1 MVINRDIYLNRL
13 IASKH
18 NGLIKII
25 TGLRRCGKSYL
36 LFKLFKEHLKN
47 VGVDDNHIIQV
58 DLEDRR
64 NKNLRNP
71 DVLLAHIDSKM
82 KDNDMYYILLDEVQ
96 CVKDFE
102 DVLNS
107 YLKIENAD
115 IYVTGSNSKFLST
128 DIITEF
134 RGRGTQICVHPLSFA
149 EIMSVDQ
156 RHPIDVWNDYYTYG
170 GLPLVLSLS
179 TDEAKESYLKD
190 LYAKVYL
197 TDIKDRYSI
206 RCDSELQELLQI
218 IASTIG
224 SPTNP
229 SKLENTFKSVKNVTL
244 SSKTINTYLSYLE
257 DAFLIEKSIRY
268 DIKGKKYINT
278 LAKHYFTDMGIRN
291 AILGFRQMEE
301 NHIMENVIYNEL
313 RIRGYSVDVGMVET
327 RPLNSEGKRI
337 RKQYEVDFV
346 ANRGSQRY
354 YIQSAFI
361 MPTDSKERQ
370 ESNSLLNIDD
380 AFKKIIIVKDYIK
393 PKRNQ
398 LGIITI
404 GLIDFSKK
412 FGKFCLTA

>member
-36 LFKLFKEHLKN
+36 LFKLFKEHLRN

-134 RGRGTQICVHPLSFA
+134 RGRGTQICVRPLSFA

-170 GLPLVLSLS
+170 GLPLVLSSS

-218 IASTIG
+218 MASTIG

-404 GLIDFSKK
+404 GLIDFLLKPE
-412 FGKFCLTA
+412 LMEM

>member
-36 LFKLFKEHLKN
+36 LFKLFKEHLRN

-156 RHPIDVWNDYYTYG
+156 RHPIDVWKDYYTYG

-179 TDEAKESYLKD
+179 TDEAKEPYLKD

-278 LAKHYFTDMGIRN
+278 LAKHYFMDMGIRN

-404 GLIDFSKK
+404 GLIDFLLKPE
-412 FGKFCLTA
+412 LMEM

>member
-18 NGLIKII
+18 NGLIKVI

-36 LFKLFKEHLKN
+36 LFKLFKEHLRN

-82 KDNDMYYILLDEVQ
+82 RDNDMYYILLDEVQ

-156 RHPIDVWNDYYTYG
+156 RHPIDVWKDYYTYG
-170 GLPLVLSLS
+170 GLPLVLSLT

-404 GLIDFSKK
+404 GLIDFLLKPE
-412 FGKFCLTA
+412 LMEM

>member
-1 MVINRDIYLNRL
+1 MINRDIYLNRL

-36 LFKLFKEHLKN
+36 LFKLFKEHLRN

-268 DIKGKKYINT
+268 DMKGKKYINT

-404 GLIDFSKK
+404 GLIDFLLKPE
-412 FGKFCLTA
+412 LMEM

>member
-36 LFKLFKEHLKN
+36 LFKLFKEHLRN

-170 GLPLVLSLS
+170 GLPLVLSLL

-404 GLIDFSKK
+404 GLIDFLLKPE
-412 FGKFCLTA
+412 LMEM

>member
-1 MVINRDIYLNRL
+1 M
-13 IASKH
+13 
-18 NGLIKII
+18 
-25 TGLRRCGKSYL
+25 
-36 LFKLFKEHLKN
+36 
-47 VGVDDNHIIQV
+47 GVDDNHIIQV

-218 IASTIG
+218 MASTIG

-301 NHIMENVIYNEL
+301 NHASENVIYNEL

-404 GLIDFSKK
+404 GLIDFLLKPE
-412 FGKFCLTA
+412 LMEM

>member
-36 LFKLFKEHLKN
+36 LFKLFKEHLRN

-218 IASTIG
+218 MASTIG

-301 NHIMENVIYNEL
+301 NHASENVIYNEL

-404 GLIDFSKK
+404 GLIDFLLKPE
-412 FGKFCLTA
+412 LMEM

>member
-36 LFKLFKEHLKN
+36 LFKLFKEHLRN

-380 AFKKIIIVKDYIK
+380 AFKKIIIV
-393 PKRNQ
+393 P
-398 LGIITI
+398 
-404 GLIDFSKK
+404 
-412 FGKFCLTA
+412 

>member
-1 MVINRDIYLNRL
+1 MINRDIYLNRL

-36 LFKLFKEHLKN
+36 LFKLFKEHLRN

-393 PKRNQ
+393 PKRIL

-404 GLIDFSKK
+404 GLIDFLLKPE
-412 FGKFCLTA
+412 LMEM

>member
-18 NGLIKII
+18 NGLIKVI

-36 LFKLFKEHLKN
+36 LFKLFKEHLRN
-47 VGVDDNHIIQV
+47 EGVDDNHIIQV

-156 RHPIDVWNDYYTYG
+156 RHPIDVWKDYYTYG
-170 GLPLVLSLS
+170 GLPLVLSLT

-278 LAKHYFTDMGIRN
+278 LAKHYFMDMGIRN

-398 LGIITI
+398 SGIITI
-404 GLIDFSKK
+404 GLIDFLLKPE
-412 FGKFCLTA
+412 LMEM

>member
-36 LFKLFKEHLKN
+36 LFKLFKEHLRN

-197 TDIKDRYSI
+197 TDIKDCYSI

-404 GLIDFSKK
+404 GLIDFLLKPE
-412 FGKFCLTA
+412 LMEM

>member
-36 LFKLFKEHLKN
+36 LFKLFKEHLRN

-218 IASTIG
+218 IASAIG

-404 GLIDFSKK
+404 GLIDFLLKPE
-412 FGKFCLTA
+412 LMEM

>member
-36 LFKLFKEHLKN
+36 LFKLFKEHLRN
-47 VGVDDNHIIQV
+47 VGIDDNHIIQV

-218 IASTIG
+218 MASTIG

-313 RIRGYSVDVGMVET
+313 RIRGYYVDVGMVET

-404 GLIDFSKK
+404 GLIDFLLKPE
-412 FGKFCLTA
+412 LMEI

>member
-36 LFKLFKEHLKN
+36 LFKLFKEHLRN

-313 RIRGYSVDVGMVET
+313 RIRGCSVDVGMVET

-404 GLIDFSKK
+404 GLIDFLLKPE
-412 FGKFCLTA
+412 LMEM

>member
-18 NGLIKII
+18 NGLIKVI

-36 LFKLFKEHLKN
+36 LFKLFKEHLRN
-47 VGVDDNHIIQV
+47 EGVDDNHIIQV

-156 RHPIDVWNDYYTYG
+156 RHPIDVWKDYYTYG
-170 GLPLVLSLS
+170 GLPLVLSLT

-244 SSKTINTYLSYLE
+244 SNKTINTYLSYLE

-404 GLIDFSKK
+404 GLIDFLLKPE
-412 FGKFCLTA
+412 LMEM

>member
-36 LFKLFKEHLKN
+36 LFKLFKEHLRN

-229 SKLENTFKSVKNVTL
+229 SKLENPFKSVKNVTL

-404 GLIDFSKK
+404 GLIDFLLKPE
-412 FGKFCLTA
+412 LMEM

>member
-1 MVINRDIYLNRL
+1 MVINRYIYLNRL

-36 LFKLFKEHLKN
+36 LFKLFKEHLRN

-218 IASTIG
+218 MASTIG

-404 GLIDFSKK
+404 GLIDFLLKPE
-412 FGKFCLTA
+412 LMEM

>member
-71 DVLLAHIDSKM
+71 DVLLTHIDSKM

-149 EIMSVDQ
+149 EIMFVDQ

-404 GLIDFSKK
+404 GLIDFLLKPE
-412 FGKFCLTA
+412 LMEM

>member
-36 LFKLFKEHLKN
+36 LFKLFKEHLRN

-156 RHPIDVWNDYYTYG
+156 RHPIDVWKDYYTYG
-170 GLPLVLSLS
+170 GLPLVLSLT

-244 SSKTINTYLSYLE
+244 SNKTINTYLSYLE

-398 LGIITI
+398 SGIITI
-404 GLIDFSKK
+404 GLIDFLLKPE
-412 FGKFCLTA
+412 LMEM

>member
-36 LFKLFKEHLKN
+36 LFKLFKEHLRN

-170 GLPLVLSLS
+170 GLPLVLSSS

-218 IASTIG
+218 MASTIG

-404 GLIDFSKK
+404 GLIDFLLKPE
-412 FGKFCLTA
+412 LMEM

>member
-36 LFKLFKEHLKN
+36 LFKLFKEHLRN

-218 IASTIG
+218 MASTIG

-404 GLIDFSKK
+404 GLIDFLRKPE
-412 FGKFCLTA
+412 LMEM

>member
-36 LFKLFKEHLKN
+36 LFKLFKEHLRN

-380 AFKKIIIVKDYIK
+380 AFKKIIIVKDYVK

-404 GLIDFSKK
+404 GLIDFLLKPE
-412 FGKFCLTA
+412 LMEM

>member
-36 LFKLFKEHLKN
+36 LFKLFKEHLRN

-134 RGRGTQICVHPLSFA
+134 RGRGPQICVHPLSFA

-398 LGIITI
+398 SGIITI
-404 GLIDFSKK
+404 GLIDFLLKPE
-412 FGKFCLTA
+412 LMEM

>member
-1 MVINRDIYLNRL
+1 MVIIRDIYLNRL

-36 LFKLFKEHLKN
+36 LFKLFKEHLRN

-404 GLIDFSKK
+404 GLIDFLLKPE
-412 FGKFCLTA
+412 LMEM

>member
-36 LFKLFKEHLKN
+36 LFKLFKEHLRN

-107 YLKIENAD
+107 YLKIENAE

-229 SKLENTFKSVKNVTL
+229 SKLENTFKSVKNVSL

-313 RIRGYSVDVGMVET
+313 RIRGCSVDVGMVET

-404 GLIDFSKK
+404 GLIDFLLKPE
-412 FGKFCLTA
+412 LMEM

>member
-1 MVINRDIYLNRL
+1 MINRDIYLNRL

-36 LFKLFKEHLKN
+36 LFKLFKEHLRN

-380 AFKKIIIVKDYIK
+380 VFKKIIIVKDYIK

-404 GLIDFSKK
+404 GLIDFLLKPE
-412 FGKFCLTA
+412 LMEM

>member
-36 LFKLFKEHLKN
+36 LFKLFKEHLRN

-156 RHPIDVWNDYYTYG
+156 RHPIDVWKDYYTYG

-244 SSKTINTYLSYLE
+244 SNKTINTYLSYLE

-404 GLIDFSKK
+404 GLIDFLLKPE
-412 FGKFCLTA
+412 LMEM

>member
-36 LFKLFKEHLKN
+36 LFKLFKEHLRN

-156 RHPIDVWNDYYTYG
+156 RHPIDVWKDYYTYG

-278 LAKHYFTDMGIRN
+278 LAKHYFMDMGIRN

-404 GLIDFSKK
+404 GLIDFLLKPE
-412 FGKFCLTA
+412 LMEM

>member
-278 LAKHYFTDMGIRN
+278 LAKHYFTDMGVRN

-337 RKQYEVDFV
+337 RKQYEIDFV

-404 GLIDFSKK
+404 GLIDFLLKPE
-412 FGKFCLTA
+412 LMEM

>member
-36 LFKLFKEHLKN
+36 LFKLFKEHLRN

-218 IASTIG
+218 MASTIG

-229 SKLENTFKSVKNVTL
+229 SKLENTFKSIKNVTL

-370 ESNSLLNIDD
+370 ESISILNIDD

-404 GLIDFSKK
+404 GLIDFLLKPE
-412 FGKFCLTA
+412 LMEM

>member
-36 LFKLFKEHLKN
+36 LFKLFKEHLRN

-278 LAKHYFTDMGIRN
+278 LAKHYFTDMGVRN

-337 RKQYEVDFV
+337 RKQYEIDFV

-404 GLIDFSKK
+404 GLIDFLLKPE
-412 FGKFCLTA
+412 LMEM

>member
-36 LFKLFKEHLKN
+36 LFKLFKEHLRN

-102 DVLNS
+102 YVLNS

-398 LGIITI
+398 SGIITI
-404 GLIDFSKK
+404 GLIDFLLKPE
-412 FGKFCLTA
+412 LMEM

>member
-36 LFKLFKEHLKN
+36 LFKLFKEHLRN

-156 RHPIDVWNDYYTYG
+156 RHPIDVWKDYYTYG
-170 GLPLVLSLS
+170 GLPLVLSLT

-244 SSKTINTYLSYLE
+244 SNKTINTYLSYLE

-404 GLIDFSKK
+404 GLIDFLLKPE
-412 FGKFCLTA
+412 LMEM

>member
-18 NGLIKII
+18 NGLIKVI

-36 LFKLFKEHLKN
+36 LFKLFKEHLRN
-47 VGVDDNHIIQV
+47 EGVDDNHIIQV

-82 KDNDMYYILLDEVQ
+82 RDNDMYYILLDEVQ

-156 RHPIDVWNDYYTYG
+156 RHPIDVWKDYYTYG
-170 GLPLVLSLS
+170 GLPLVLSLT

-278 LAKHYFTDMGIRN
+278 LAKHYFMDMGIRN

-398 LGIITI
+398 SGIITI
-404 GLIDFSKK
+404 GLIDFLLKPE
-412 FGKFCLTA
+412 LMEM

>member
-36 LFKLFKEHLKN
+36 LFKLFKEHLRN

-102 DVLNS
+102 EVLNS

-218 IASTIG
+218 MASTIG

-404 GLIDFSKK
+404 GLIDFLLKPE
-412 FGKFCLTA
+412 LMEM

>member
-1 MVINRDIYLNRL
+1 MINRDIYLNRL

-404 GLIDFSKK
+404 GLIDFLLKPE
-412 FGKFCLTA
+412 LMEM